1 MSKQNLWFLALFS
14 LILVLSVYYITMPN
28 DLLVTNKNTDKKTV
42 EKTNNTKI
50 EETSSL
56 VAMRVSL
63 EEERQNEMDVLQEL
77 LTNDKSTSE
86 EKNNA
91 YEQLKYLNELQGKE
105 EAIEK
110 EIKKTYGTNCFV
122 KIDNSNANVVCI
134 ASKHDSTLANDIMR
148 LVQKSYK
155 NKMFTTVKFQ
165 KS

>member
-1 MSKQNLWFLALFS
+1 MIQYSQILLKNGTLIDYKNNIFEKYD
-14 LILVLSVYYITMPN
+14 ILVEGDKIT
-28 DLLVTNKNTDKKTV
+28 K
-42 EKTNNTKI
+42 
-50 EETSSL
+50 
-56 VAMRVSL
+56 
-63 EEERQNEMDVLQEL
+63 
-77 LTNDKSTSE
+77 
-86 EKNNA
+86 
-91 YEQLKYLNELQGKE
+91 
-105 EAIEK
+105 IEK